1 MKAWLELM
9 RAALGPTVVW
19 DFCVGILLAGLH
31 WQPGLGWALTSLLL
45 IYFAG
50 MILNDWRDLAV
61 DTKIGR
67 RRPLV
72 DGRIQPR
79 TALGVVVLMF
89 GAAYLCAWRSGP
101 YLADFSLWLMA
112 IVALYD
118 LLSPQLRNH
127 IGPAL
132 LACARAF
139 SLCFGVVA
147 SEGAHQ
153 VVAKIGI
160 AAPLSYALYF
170 LFVSRLAQRE
180 ERGVPGLNGLG
191 FLAMAAIAPALLAQF
206 QHPGWLF
213 YCGWLAVATVLL
225 LPAFKRRHDHW
236 TPAWVQLRV
245 RHALSLAPLILGLAL
260 LASEDGHTRLMAP
273 IALGVCLLVNRLVRS
288 YST

>member
-19 DFCVGILLAGLH
+19 DFCVGILLAGSGWH
-31 WQPGLGWALTSLLL
+31 QELGWALASLLL

-50 MILNDWRDLAV
+50 MILNDWRDLAL
-61 DTKIGR
+61 DTEIGR

-72 DGRIQPR
+72 DGRIQPK
-79 TALGVVVLMF
+79 TALVVVALMF
-89 GAAYLCAWRSGP
+89 GVAYLCAWRSGP
-101 YLADFSLWLMA
+101 YLADFSLWLIA
-112 IVALYD
+112 IVTLYD

-127 IGPAL
+127 LGPAL

-147 SEGAHQ
+147 TLGADQ
-153 VVAKIGI
+153 VVATMGI

-180 ERGVPGLNGLG
+180 ERGVQGLNGLG
-191 FLAMAAIAPALLAQF
+191 FLAMAAISPALLAQF
-206 QHPGWLF
+206 ERPGWLF
-213 YCGWLAVATVLL
+213 YCGWLAVAALLL
-225 LPAFKRRHDHW
+225 LPAVPRRHDHW
-236 TPAWVQLRV
+236 TPSWVQLRV

-273 IALGVCLLVNRLVRS
+273 IALGIYLLVGRLVRS